1 MFSVCVF
8 CLRDRLTIMIG
19 VNLRVISYVVS
30 WVVLLSLAA
39 LATAQLPPRGDLRVL
54 ILSDFNGA
62 YGSVDYAAS
71 VDRVIALA
79 QTWQVDAFVSA
90 GDVIAGQNRD
100 LPAERFAQMWNAFD
114 DHVRAPLGQA
124 GIPLIVAMGNHDG
137 SSQRSQN
144 NYVFARERD
153 AARNYWQPISTSA
166 HYLDRR
172 DAPFH
177 TSLLVNDV
185 FFAVWDA
192 SSAMITEGQLEW
204 LATELSRPEVVNA
217 RARILVGHLPLFGV
231 AASKNQP
238 GEVLNNGAAL
248 ATWLSRSGIDLYISG
263 HHAAYYPAQYGDMYL
278 LHTGGVG
285 GRQLIGSDAPA
296 RSTATLLDVD
306 FDTTERTTIRE
317 TTFDLA
323 TMMMIDP
330 RTLPASITSVNGTV
344 RRWPE

>member
-1 MFSVCVF
+1 
-8 CLRDRLTIMIG
+8 MIG

-30 WVVLLSLAA
+30 YVVLLSLTA

-100 LPAERFAQMWNAFD
+100 LPAERFAQMWQAFD
-114 DHVRAPLGQA
+114 DHVRAPLTQA

-137 SSQRSQN
+137 SSQRSQGE
-144 NYVFARERD
+144 YVFARERD
-153 AARNYWQPISTSA
+153 ATRNYWQPRVNAST

-177 TSLLVNDV
+177 TSLLIDEV

-192 SSAMITEGQLEW
+192 SSAIITEGQLEW
-204 LATELSRPEVVNA
+204 LAAELAEPEVREA
-217 RARILVGHLPLFGV
+217 RARILIGHLPLFGIS
-231 AASKNQP
+231 ASKNQL

-248 ATWLSRSGIDLYISG
+248 ATWLSANGVELYISG
-263 HHAAYYPAQYGDMYL
+263 HHAAYYPAQYGDLRL

-296 RSTATLLDVD
+296 QSTATLLDID
-306 FDTTERTTIRE
+306 FGAEGNTTIRE
-317 TTFDLA
+317 ITFDLA
-323 TMMMIDP
+323 TMTVIDP
-330 RTLPASITSVNGTV
+330 RTLPESITSVNGTV
-344 RRWPE
+344 QRWAE